1 MNLEAGVIP
10 SCIIFFQQAPPPDSF
25 MDDVEDITP
34 SADGAYDLGPFEED
48 LDAKTYR
55 RWMIYFQRKNNSLM
69 KRILRAITG
78 VCFQV
83 QSLGAAR
90 KDQVDKEDQATR
102 EVRRAAKKQ
111 PMEQKLSPTGV
122 KRGRNMRY
130 VVQSNS
136 EETE

>member
-34 SADGAYDLGPFEED
+34 STDAQEQQPHEED
-48 LDAKTYR
+48 T
-55 RWMIYFQRKNNSLM
+55 SC
-69 KRILRAITG
+69 
-78 VCFQV
+78 VCFQG

-102 EVRRAAKKQ
+102 AVRRAAKKQ

-130 VVQSNS
+130 FGQSNS